1 MFNKLVG
8 LLLNSEILPSVN
20 NTFFNVIGNAF
31 VVAGAWLL
39 QGLATIIY
47 SICKFAFGLVDFM
60 QFLVQKLAG
69 IDGWMNLETL
79 NLTDLKETDVVFRFL
94 LSDQVIQ
101 VFRTMFTVF
110 LVLLIVF
117 TIVAIVKSEYNLAVT
132 NGDPEK
138 GSHKNILLTAGRA
151 ILTVV
156 MVPFVLIIGILASNA
171 ILASLAKAFNL
182 TTNLSLSGQ
191 IFVASAYDASTYRYY
206 AREGIRKP
214 VSNTVHFS
222 YGGTAYTVNSAMP
235 VVDPDNYGESDP
247 FKGYMFTYDG
257 EDFFLWK
264 CASSEKDAYYHYIK
278 GVLGAVIVESSP
290 EASAAYKAAFA
301 TYNTEFRS
309 DDVVEAAEDMYSYLL
324 GNKRTADSV
333 TAKGFASLALDD
345 YQARNLVIKAAY
357 NTWKYNNILTT
368 SISGWKEHG
377 NSLES
382 ESYTYTTYAGT
393 SMVAKQYSN
402 SKAWGKLHDGG
413 VNGFVP
419 LAVEYEVMADV
430 VDFVIQNGVTL
441 YYVNASNT
449 NINYQTA
456 GLDSFTRYQETGDFG
471 GFLVDYK
478 EEGKV
483 AYDIKDVNSEVDG
496 AIYII
501 CYFDN
506 QSNQYIPLVN
516 NQNMVDAKG
525 NKYFFTSGQYN
536 GDYSGVVIARG
547 MFKKTTQ
554 ARQCEPTYITT
565 TMVVDQEGADFD
577 SKVADAVKLDF
588 IGNEYYN
595 YAQKLSNAQHDDVSL
610 TVNTETTFQEDSAY
624 VKPDNKVHYYDKADD
639 VLGAEHLNEIS
650 ETIVGQISDQFAA
663 DGYVVADFANIK
675 NSVANK
681 GVISH
686 DKNQASDLVI
696 SFQTYFTRTGET
708 EPLFYVFVNLTFSGK
723 NLAEDSIL
731 QAPVPVEDIY
741 QYEFNVSYNVYNTYA
756 LYSDNLDMSNR
767 IEDHGK
773 NTFTLQDMSLEEVT
787 TYVYTNAAGKKQIDH
802 VYQYQYSV
810 VGSEYT
816 TYYRFNAMPDNTYAA
831 DGGVR
836 LVTATNNSGTIT
848 LDELGDSVEAHDEE
862 ELLFELKKIR
872 VVYMPTFSYL
882 SEDASTYTFYLIDT
896 LNTTES
902 SVIYYSYNFSK
913 TATTFSFNST
923 NMKAYQYVGGTSSEL
938 GYVAGSE
945 DFTHMQNYIQEH
957 FNVKTY
963 DVFMNKMHEHHVGK
977 YNDSTYYAI
986 TYSNHGDVFQ
996 FTAEDVYTMD
1006 GEESV
1011 YDPARF
1017 LKNYTTG
1024 SINGA
1029 TYNKAK
1035 QSTEIDAAIQ
1045 KLIESPISVVFC
1057 RDEMTTST
1065 FPIDFRFNIWTKSE
1079 GLDFIFRVKM
1089 GYATGQ
1095 INDDFSNNVVLTI
1108 DKGAFATDYNFYGQV
1123 KLGNVYLITEFN
1135 WIVLIFAIILIFNIL
1150 GKAVW
1155 GLIKRIYEITLLFLV
1170 MPGVASL
1177 MPLDP
1182 KGSRFGKW
1190 KEQMISQVLGAY
1202 GVTIGLNFFFIM
1214 IPVIRD
1220 ASAIFTD
1227 ADVMNMTPALQWF
1240 VHDAARLNFIT
1251 YILFL
1256 LVALTL
1262 LKTVP
1267 GLISQFVGGADM
1279 LKQGEDTFKGVTSVA
1294 KEAAGAISGKQAL
1307 QSWENIK
1314 TIASPLTTVPGKA
1327 IYDKIRDDQK
1337 KKADAK
1343 KKKKDEE
1350 RNQQNI
1356 AAAGQDADNRQD
1368 EANKLMEAAN
1378 NIGENPPVVPAV
1390 VPDEEP
1396 VVPVVDEKPNDAD
1409 DEAEV
1414 PTAKKADGLTGD
1426 GTDEVVEKVK
1436 NELAENKKDEESP
1449 QLQEAINKTA
1459 ENAEKAAQFAAAAKL
1474 YAESTDLRAQAAS
1487 GNVKRDY
1494 VAEMEAAE
1502 TQRKEEEKE
1511 ARRHARSKV
1520 GKAENAVQEAQN
1532 KIDEQIKLAAEGK
1545 GKKTKLSDDD
1555 ITEYNKRHKDDAG
1568 YVPLLHKGDKGYYG
1582 AEQRALRQRAK
1593 QEKYML
1599 DKLVPQLHKAEGILS
1614 DAKQGIYRG
1623 LGGSFVRGLLVGRKT
1638 QERRD
1643 AENAEFAAA
1652 QENNKAAKSDQAKLD
1667 NILKGYKSSNLRTPE
1682 EARDLLQQL
1691 AGTTAGKNV
1700 FDIYNKY
1707 MKKHA
1712 PNGTEEEINANFR
1725 AAVDQAVNESRK
1737 NAKSTL
1743 NKSTKRLKKAE
1754 EAVLEDKQGFAH
1766 FVGTKLGGAGRVVA
1780 AKGAALLGLS
1790 GEYRAKKKQ
1799 EKIANEQ
1806 QRIANEQQRRE
1817 NIRNEKIAA
1826 EQALDAVNGLKL
1838 ENKTRA
1844 AARELLDD
1852 LMKDKN
1858 FGGLAKEVFDREFN
1872 RLSATTKTTESR
1884 TVPAVEAALRAVQT
1898 AAQNRV
1904 LSANNAL
1911 NKLEKLEEAER
1922 KKLAR
1927 KAEKREDREFK
1938 KSIEGLTKTEKQK
1951 ATLGRKISKAQAKWD
1966 QEAVKN
1972 IQSIHLDEAGAEQA
1986 MSELY
1991 KNKRY
1996 KKFAKK
2002 AYDKAYEGQSGSH
2015 RRYER
2020 AVEKTVQEVQAKYSK
2035 PLTRAKA
2042 KLTKIELEI
2051 AKSKQK
2057 AAQKQQKAVEKQQKV
2072 DEKLAKAARVQ
2083 SYKKVTNLG
2092 VTTQA
2097 KISEMTLKR
2106 TQGEQQREDFMK
2118 HKIDKNINRALAKV
2132 RLRAMQ
2138 GKGYYS
2144 DEAHRKEAEELI
2156 RKFRSKKGLTPEE
2169 EKRLNFYLNLSAANL
2184 KNKMQKTTK
2193 QGQSMI
2199 ERKNIIDGKVKQAI
2213 LNAAKASMQEKK
2225 VDKATI
2231 DKIVSNVQKQAA
2243 LDKAALARQLRAE
2256 VNKAIKQKQPVALS
2270 KGPESKRA
2278 MQEIKQLKEVIS
2290 KLKAQD
2296 YGQKRNIKKIQEAS
2310 RKMSKQLKNQKSKS
2324 ALSQATNVK
2333 NSFGDGA
2340 SGGDNKNGNNG

>member
-94 LSDQVIQ
+94 LSDQVLQ

-117 TIVAIVKSEYNLAVT
+117 TIVSIVKSEYNLAVT

-138 GSHKNILLTAGRA
+138 GSHKNILITAGRA

-206 AREGIRKP
+206 AREGIRKS

-235 VVDPDNYGESDP
+235 VVDPDEYGESTP
-247 FKGYMFTYDG
+247 FKGYMFTYNG

-264 CASSEKDAYYHYIK
+264 CDSSEKDAYYHYIK

-290 EASAAYKAAFA
+290 EASTAYKAAFA

-309 DDVVEAAEDMYSYLL
+309 DDVVESAEDMYSYLL
-324 GNKRTADSV
+324 NNKRTADSV
-333 TAKGFASLALDD
+333 TVKGFASLALDD

-377 NSLES
+377 NSLGS

-393 SMVAKQYSN
+393 SIVAKQYSN

-430 VDFVIQNGVTL
+430 VDFVVQNGVTL

-471 GFLVDYK
+471 GFIVDYK

-516 NQNMVDAKG
+516 NQNLVDAKG

-565 TMVVDQEGADFD
+565 TMVVDQDGADFD

-610 TVNTETTFQEDSAY
+610 TVNTETKFQEDSAY

-650 ETIVGQISDQFAA
+650 ETIVGQISDKFAA
-663 DGYVVADFANIK
+663 DGYVVADFASIK

-708 EPLFYVFVNLTFSGK
+708 EPLFYVFVNLTFGGK

-741 QYEFNVSYNVYNTYA
+741 QYEFNLSYNIYNTYA
-756 LYSDNLDMSNR
+756 LYSDNLDMTNR
-767 IEDHGK
+767 IEDHEK

-787 TYVYTNAAGKKQIDH
+787 TYVYTNAAGEEQIDH
-802 VYQYQYSV
+802 VYQFQYSV

-816 TYYRFNAMPDNTYAA
+816 TYYRFNAILDNTYAA
-831 DGGVR
+831 DSGIR

-848 LDELGDSVEAHDEE
+848 LDEIGDSVEAHDEE

-938 GYVAGSE
+938 DYVDGSE
-945 DFTHMQNYIQEH
+945 DFNHMQNYIQEH
-957 FNVKTY
+957 FSVKTY
-963 DVFMNKMHEHHVGK
+963 DVFMNRMHEHHVEK
-977 YNDSTYYAI
+977 YNDSTYYTI
-986 TYSNHGDVFQ
+986 TFSNHGDTFL
-996 FTAEDVYTMD
+996 FTAENVYTMD

-1017 LKNYTTG
+1017 LKNYKTG

-1079 GLDFIFRVKM
+1079 GLDFIFRLKM

-1108 DKGAFATDYNFYGQV
+1108 DKGAFATDYNFNGQV
-1123 KLGNVYLITEFN
+1123 KLGNVYLITDFN

-1279 LKQGEDTFKGVTSVA
+1279 LKQGEETFSNVTKTAS
-1294 KEAAGAISGKQAL
+1294 EATKAISGKQAL
-1307 QSWENIK
+1307 ESWNNVK
-1314 TIASPLTTVPGKA
+1314 TIASPLKTIPGSE
-1327 IYDKIRDDQK
+1327 IYKEIK
-1337 KKADAK
+1337 KKQADK

-1378 NIGENPPVVPAV
+1378 NMGENPPVVPVV

-1396 VVPVVDEKPNDAD
+1396 VVPVDENPNDAD
-1409 DEAEV
+1409 ELAEV
-1414 PTAKKADGLTGD
+1414 PKADTKLEEEDDADELAEAAKKAKGLT
-1426 GTDEVVEKVK
+1426 DEAITEVAEEVSAELENKDQDADKLAEALAAADKSAKEAAESAKLAAQSVEEAAESAKLAAHSVEEVDTQIKGLHEEFDKSLETSAKNVEKTGEDVQRASQY
-1436 NELAENKKDEESP
+1436 AEAS
-1449 QLQEAINKTA
+1449 
-1459 ENAEKAAQFAAAAKL
+1459 KL
-1474 YAESTDLRAQAAS
+1474 YAETADLRAQVAS
-1487 GNVKRDY
+1487 GNVKHDY
-1494 VAEMEAAE
+1494 VAEMEAEEA
-1502 TQRKEEEKE
+1502 QRKAEEKE
-1511 ARRHARSKV
+1511 ARKHARSKV
-1520 GKAENAVQEAQN
+1520 GKAENAVAEVQDEIN
-1532 KIDEQIKLAAEGK
+1532 KQIELATEGIGKKSKALTDEQI
-1545 GKKTKLSDDD
+1545 D
-1555 ITEYNKRHKDDAG
+1555 EYNKRHEKDEGFIALKKKGEEG
-1568 YVPLLHKGDKGYYG
+1568 YNSKQQK
-1582 AEQRALRQRAK
+1582 ALRDKAR
-1593 QEKYML
+1593 QEQYTLQLAEK
-1599 DKLVPQLHKAEGILS
+1599 LHKAQGVLS
-1614 DAKQGIYRG
+1614 DAELGIYRG
-1623 LGGSFVRGLLVGRKT
+1623 LGGWVRRTFGSGRKT
-1638 QERRD
+1638 QEQRD
-1643 AENAEFAAA
+1643 KDINKLTAAQATQSAAA
-1652 QENNKAAKSDQAKLD
+1652 ADEQQVKKLLENFDISKIRTLDDANELLAQLQQTKAGAKVGKLFDDYMQEHAPS
-1667 NILKGYKSSNLRTPE
+1667 GTPE
-1682 EARDLLQQL
+1682 EQNKHFHKALQL
-1691 AGTTAGKNV
+1691 AVAETQSNAARTLKNANRKVARAEAAVMDERQGALHFARVHAGNAVNFVASKGSALFSRVMGSDKKQMKFRRKEEKLRNEVAAAETAYDTVKNLSTEKLTQKRAAELKTELEG
-1700 FDIYNKY
+1700 NKY
-1707 MKKHA
+1707 FSKLFKKVY
-1712 PNGTEEEINANFR
+1712 EEEY
-1725 AAVDQAVNESRK
+1725 
-1737 NAKSTL
+1737 AKA
-1743 NKSTKRLKKAE
+1743 KGKKA
-1754 EAVLEDKQGFAH
+1754 
-1766 FVGTKLGGAGRVVA
+1766 
-1780 AKGAALLGLS
+1780 
-1790 GEYRAKKKQ
+1790 
-1799 EKIANEQ
+1799 
-1806 QRIANEQQRRE
+1806 
-1817 NIRNEKIAA
+1817 
-1826 EQALDAVNGLKL
+1826 
-1838 ENKTRA
+1838 NKRKA
-1844 AARELLDD
+1844 
-1852 LMKDKN
+1852 
-1858 FGGLAKEVFDREFN
+1858 
-1872 RLSATTKTTESR
+1872 
-1884 TVPAVEAALRAVQT
+1884 AVEAALRAVKT
-1898 AAQNRV
+1898 HAQNEV
-1904 LSANNAL
+1904 LGKRKAL
-1911 NKLEKLEEAER
+1911 NEFLHGPQETADSTKKKKSKGTAKTQKT
-1922 KKLAR
+1922 KKLS
-1927 KAEKREDREFK
+1927 K
-1938 KSIEGLTKTEKQK
+1938 KKEST
-1951 ATLGRKISKAQAKWD
+1951 ATP
-1966 QEAVKN
+1966 
-1972 IQSIHLDEAGAEQA
+1972 
-1986 MSELY
+1986 
-1991 KNKRY
+1991 
-1996 KKFAKK
+1996 
-2002 AYDKAYEGQSGSH
+2002 
-2015 RRYER
+2015 
-2020 AVEKTVQEVQAKYSK
+2020 VQEVK
-2035 PLTRAKA
+2035 PEVVVEEQPPK
-2042 KLTKIELEI
+2042 
-2051 AKSKQK
+2051 KSKRQVRKEAKIAEATELQRLRK
-2057 AAQKQQKAVEKQQKV
+2057 ATGLDKIIADRLGVLTAKRNDSENQR
-2072 DEKLAKAARVQ
+2072 EKLIKD
-2083 SYKKVTNLG
+2083 
-2092 VTTQA
+2092 
-2097 KISEMTLKR
+2097 TL
-2106 TQGEQQREDFMK
+2106 
-2118 HKIDKNINRALAKV
+2118 DKNINRTVEKLRSRLDGKV
-2132 RLRAMQ
+2132 GIYKDELR
-2138 GKGYYS
+2138 
-2144 DEAHRKEAEELI
+2144 RKEVEGLIKKLQEGKLSAED
-2156 RKFRSKKGLTPEE
+2156 
-2169 EKRLNFYLNLSAANL
+2169 EKRLNFYTNWSAFAR
-2184 KNKMQKTTK
+2184 KAKMQRSQKNAQQLQQRQQLRKTIDESNAK
-2193 QGQSMI
+2193 IRKAMLDAASKSMK
-2199 ERKNIIDGKVKQAI
+2199 ENG
-2213 LNAAKASMQEKK
+2213 

-2231 DKIVSNVQKQAA
+2231 EKMIQRINQQNGLTKELV
-2243 LDKAALARQLRAE
+2243 ARQIRE
-2256 VNKAIKQKQPVALS
+2256 SINKAIKDKQPIALS
-2270 KGPESKRA
+2270 KGPEAKRA
-2278 MQEIKQLKEVIS
+2278 MQEIKQLKETLA
-2290 KLKAQD
+2290 KLRSQD
-2296 YGQKRNIKKIQEAS
+2296 NYQKRNIKKIQEAS

-2340 SGGDNKNGNNG
+2340 SGGDNKNDNNG